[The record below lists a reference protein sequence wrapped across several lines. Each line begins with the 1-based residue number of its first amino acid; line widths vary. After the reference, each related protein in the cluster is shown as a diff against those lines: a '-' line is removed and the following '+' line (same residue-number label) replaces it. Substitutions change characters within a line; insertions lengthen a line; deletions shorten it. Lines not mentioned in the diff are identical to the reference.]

1 MTSAETQRDTPDAP
15 PSGLPALTFHNPLS
29 EERAT
34 RIVARLAAARPTSVL
49 DVGCG
54 WAELMLR
61 VLEAVPQAHGTG
73 IDLRGEDLLRAGE
86 RARERGLAARVRL
99 YEESARGTERGPAD
113 VVLCGGSGQALA
125 DPEAPDYL
133 PRLFAELRRLV
144 NPGGR
149 VLLGEG
155 FFTRTPGAEELG
167 RLWPGAEA
175 DDHPSLGALVDAA
188 VAGGFRPLWT
198 ETASASE
205 WEEFESG
212 YRAAGEEWLAL
223 HPGHPEADVV
233 RERLDA
239 QRAFWLDGHLGL
251 LGIAWLTLVPVGR
264 VG

>member
-1 MTSAETQRDTPDAP
+1 MP

-29 EERAT
+29 EERAA
-34 RIVARLAAARPTSVL
+34 RIVARLAAARPASVL

-54 WAELMLR
+54 WAELLR
-61 VLEAVPQAHGTG
+61 LLEAVPSAHGTG
-73 IDLRGEDLLRAGE
+73 IDLRGEDLARAG
-86 RARERGLAARVRL
+86 RQARDRGLDGRVRL
-99 YEESARGTERGPAD
+99 YEESARGTGRGPAD

-155 FFTRTPGAEELG
+155 FFTRTPGAGELA
-167 RLWPGAEA
+167 RLWPGATA
-175 DDHPSLGALVDAA
+175 GDHPSLGALVDAV

-205 WEEFESG
+205 REEFESG

-223 HPGHPEADVV
+223 HPDHPEAAAL
-233 RERLDA
+233 RTRLDG
-239 QRAFWLDGHLGL
+239 QRAIWLDGHLGL